1 MECDILVLGG
11 GPGGHAAALEAT
23 SLGLSVILAEKDLLG
38 GTCLNRGCIPT
49 KLFLGATAAAPELE
63 AQRRLKLAEGEI
75 SFHPVAIQARKERL
89 LKGSRQAMA
98 KQLEDA
104 GVEVVFGE
112 GRFTASG
119 EVEIETADGVQ
130 SVRYSQVILAT
141 GSSPVVFP
149 ALAPDHEIILD
160 SDDILDLETP
170 PESLLIVGGGYIGL
184 EMGAFFRR
192 LGTRI
197 ILVEALPRIAPT
209 EDPEISREMEK
220 LLKREKWDIRTGQKA
235 VSLTAEDGRAVLR
248 FQSGETLEA
257 DKALV
262 TLGRRPNTSGL
273 GLVHTDV
280 VVEDSGQVRTDDCL
294 RAGEHVLAVGD
305 VNGRTLLAHAA
316 THQGRFAAR
325 QAAGKECVPY
335 DPGVMPSCVYGHN
348 EIMRAGPTV
357 DELRAM
363 GLPVRVSRAPLAAN
377 PISQAHAAPHGFI
390 KVAWVEGRVFGIT
403 ALGHGVTHL
412 ITQATMMVAEQWTK
426 LDAEGILFAHPTLDE
441 ALEAALRATPTDI

>member
-11 GPGGHAAALEAT
+11 GPGGHAAALEAA
-23 SLGLSVILAEKDLLG
+23 SLGLRVVLAEKDLLG

-63 AQRRLKLAEGEI
+63 AQRRLKLAEGDI
-75 SFHPVAIQARKERL
+75 SFHPVALQARKERL
-89 LKGSRQAMA
+89 LKGSRQAMV

-119 EVEIETADGVQ
+119 EVEIEAADSVH

-141 GSSPVVFP
+141 GSSPAAFP

-160 SDDILDLETP
+160 SNDILDLDTP

-197 ILVEALPRIAPT
+197 TLVEALDRIAPT

-220 LLKREKWDIRTGQKA
+220 LLKRERWDIRTGQKA
-235 VSLTAEDGRAVLR
+235 ISLAAEDGRAVLR
-248 FQSGETLEA
+248 FQSGEALQA

-262 TLGRRPNTSGL
+262 ALGRRANTSGL
-273 GLVHTDV
+273 GLVHTGV
-280 VVEDSGQVRTDDCL
+280 VVEDSGQVRTDQCL
-294 RAGEHVLAVGD
+294 HAAERILAVGD

-325 QAAGKECVPY
+325 HAAGKDCVPY

-363 GLPVRVSRAPLAAN
+363 GLPVRVSRASLAAN
-377 PISQAHAAPHGFI
+377 PITQAHAAPHGFI
-390 KVAWVEGRVFGIT
+390 KIAWVDGRVFSIT

-412 ITQATMMVAEQWTK
+412 VTQATMMVAEQWTK
-426 LDAEGILFAHPTLDE
+426 ADAEGILFAHPTLDE